1 MFNSR
6 SIQVILVLI
15 VGIFLAIW
23 LGLSIVTNQMET
35 IIQVLAAA
43 VLIGCLFLNKRI
55 WLLIPFMA
63 AVNIGLRLPGNPTSL
78 LLAQALV
85 LGFCALLF
93 LMRKLPF
100 HFAWTELEC
109 WVLALTIFI
118 AQVYLRNPVGVNLFG
133 GDTVGG
139 RGYAL
144 YGIALGCTVLFC
156 GLRVPPSELKW
167 VLRLSILGG
176 LANTAVSIL
185 GNLIPSVAYITGAS
199 LANDSDAGFDDQ
211 VVDTKAATR
220 IGFLGAAGVNLS
232 LWISAYIS
240 PLRACLKPLWAILIL
255 VAVVAAAMSGYR
267 NTMVSVGLF
276 LFLGV
281 AYRSGFTGV
290 LLSIFAGIGG
300 LALLAVVNIMHPLP
314 PNIQRSLT
322 FLPGTWEER
331 YKLDTAGSSEW
342 RFEIWREA
350 LLTDR
355 WIHNKW
361 LGDGLGF
368 SAAELAAQMNSR
380 NKNNSVGVSGFD
392 AHRETILSNGDYHSG
407 PVSTIRVIGYLGLI
421 CFLLAQIRLAVHGH
435 RQIIR
440 CRGTE
445 WLPLALFIGLT
456 LVSAPFI
463 FVFIFGDFKS
473 AASTFLLSLGMC
485 RLLENNIP
493 LPAYAR
499 QRRLPVMLPSGN
511 HAQARGQHL
520 VSGRRGA

>member
-1 MFNSR
+1 MVNSR

-15 VGIFLAIW
+15 VGTFLAVW
-23 LGLSIVTNQMET
+23 LGLSIVTNQIET
-35 IIQVLAAA
+35 ILQVVAAA
-43 VLIGCLFLNKRI
+43 VLIGCLFLSKRI
-55 WLLIPFMA
+55 WLLVPFMA
-63 AVNIGLRLPGNPTSL
+63 AVNIGLRIPGSPTSL

-85 LGFCALLF
+85 LGFSTLLF

-100 HFAWTELEC
+100 RLAWTELET
-109 WVLALTIFI
+109 WILVLTIFI
-118 AQVYLRNPVGVNLFG
+118 GQVYMRNPVGVNIFG

-144 YGIALGCTVLFC
+144 YGIALGCTLLFC
-156 GLRVPPSELKW
+156 GLRVPSTDLKW
-167 VLRLSILGG
+167 VLRLTILGG
-176 LANTAVSIL
+176 LVNTAVSIL
-185 GNLIPSVAYITGAS
+185 GNLIPSVGYITGA
-199 LANDSDAGFDDQ
+199 AYTDTSDADYDDQ

-220 IGFLGAAGVNLS
+220 IGFLGTVGINLS

-255 VAVVAAAMSGYR
+255 ATVVAAAMSGFR
-267 NTMVSVGLF
+267 NTIVNVGLF
-276 LFLGV
+276 LCLGV

-290 LLSIFAGIGG
+290 LLSILAGIGG
-300 LALLAVVNIMHPLP
+300 LALLAVVNTMHPLP

-331 YKLDTAGSSEW
+331 YKLDAEGSSDW

-368 SAAELAAQMNSR
+368 SAAELAAQMNTR
-380 NKNNSVGVSGFD
+380 EGARAGISGLG
-392 AHRETILSNGDYHSG
+392 AHRDTILSNGDYHSG
-407 PVSTIRVIGYLGLI
+407 PVSTIRVIGYVGLFF
-421 CFLLAQIRLAVHGH
+421 FLLAQVRLAVHAH

-445 WLPLALFIGLT
+445 WLPLALLIGIPLIA
-456 LVSAPFI
+456 APFI
-463 FVFIFGDFKS
+463 YVFIFGDFKTGAS
-473 AASTFLLSLGMC
+473 AFLMSLGMC

-493 LPAYAR
+493 LPAYVR
-499 QRRLPVMLPSGN
+499 HRPLPVMLQAGN
-511 HAQARGQHL
+511 HAQARERHL
-520 VSGRRGA
+520 ISGRRGA